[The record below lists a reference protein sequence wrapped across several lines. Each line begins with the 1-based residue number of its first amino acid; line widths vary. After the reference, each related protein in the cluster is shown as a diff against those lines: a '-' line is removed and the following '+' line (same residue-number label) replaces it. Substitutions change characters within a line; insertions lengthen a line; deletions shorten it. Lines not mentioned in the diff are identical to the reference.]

1 MRKQKM
7 IFIYNDTADSPWR
20 LNSSNRNVCTIS
32 GGRKVENVFKGI
44 TMNASSEGLAS
55 ADEFSSLVNNKTD
68 LKCVCSGN
76 TSIHYGKYDNMP
88 NIGTQGSNKN
98 IYFIAKD
105 IRGCRI
111 KSITRQDVFI
121 FQYSIVRGTL
131 YLALSTTENCKSID
145 IELFNKEKALE
156 TKTTFDLT
164 TYTVKTTTKKVKPDY
179 EPEQFKIRAFRP
191 SRITTAILVSEE
203 DKQYLPES
211 VTNNDDNHAM
221 YVYDNTDENDYGA
234 NAKKALADKY
244 TAITVITDLEDVI
257 NNDFGKYD
265 DMITYLRSAFNQ
277 INIYLGNN
285 PNKKI
290 VKR

>member
-1 MRKQKM
+1 M
-7 IFIYNDTADSPWR
+7 IYIYNDTDSAWR
-20 LNSSNRNVCTIS
+20 LNSSNRSVSTIS
-32 GGRKVENVFKGI
+32 GGRKVENVFKGV

-55 ADEFSSLVNNKTD
+55 VEEFNNLVNNKTD
-68 LKCVCSGN
+68 IKCVHEGN

-88 NIGTQGSNKN
+88 NIGTNGSNKN

-111 KSITRQDVFI
+111 TSITRQDVFI
-121 FQYSIVRGTL
+121 FQYAIVKGTL
-131 YLALSTTENCKSID
+131 YLVLSTTENCKSIE
-145 IELFNKEKALE
+145 IGLYNKNKNLE
-156 TKTTFDLT
+156 TTTTFDLT
-164 TYTVKTTTKKVKPDY
+164 AFKANTTSKTVNT
-179 EPEQFKIRAFRP
+179 EPEQFKIRVFRP
-191 SRITTAILVSEE
+191 SRITTAILVAEE

-211 VTNNDDNHAM
+211 VTNNTDSHVM

-244 TAITVITDLEDVI
+244 TAITIITDLEDVI
-257 NNDFGKYD
+257 NNEFGKYD